1 MESNM
6 LKDLFFKLNKK
17 INEKSDNDG
26 VFENSETIMTKCPS
40 CKKILYSKEL
50 YKRLNVC
57 SNCGHHLPISS
68 TERMEALLDEESGQP
83 LFENITSSNPL
94 EFPNYEDKIEKD
106 KQKTGLNEAVVVHEG
121 TIEGNS
127 AVVAIMDSR
136 FRMGSMGSAVG
147 EKLARAFEHATQKR
161 LPVIVFTASGGARMQ
176 EGIVSLMQMAKVSV
190 AVERHN
196 EAGLLYIAYMT
207 NPTTGGVSASFASVG
222 DINLAE
228 TGALIGFA
236 GRRVIEETIKEKLP
250 DDFQTAEFLEK
261 HGQLDRVL
269 DRLDMKEYLSKILRM
284 HSEVKG

>member
-17 INEKSDNDG
+17 INEKSDSDG

-68 TERMEALLDEESGQP
+68 TERMEALLDEGSGQP

-106 KQKTGLNEAVVVHEG
+106 KQKTGLNEAVIVHEG

-127 AVVAIMDSR
+127 AVVAIMDPR

-269 DRLDMKEYLSKILRM
+269 NRLDMKEYLSKILRM
-284 HSEVKG
+284 HSEVKE

>member
-1 MESNM
+1 M
-6 LKDLFFKLNKK
+6 LKDLFSKLNKK
-17 INEKSDNDG
+17 VNETNSNDG
-26 VFENSETIMTKCPS
+26 TFESSTSIMTKCPN

-57 SNCGHHLPISS
+57 SNCNHHLPITS
-68 TERMEALLDEESGQP
+68 TERMEALMDEGTTKFIFGEV
-83 LFENITSSNPL
+83 TSANPL
-94 EFPNYEDKIEKD
+94 EFPNYESKLESD
-106 KQKTGLNEAVVVHEG
+106 KQKTGLNEAVVCAEG
-121 TIEGNS
+121 EIEETR
-127 AVVAIMDSR
+127 AVVSIMDSR

-147 EKLARAFEHATQKR
+147 EKLARSFNYATEKG

-190 AVERHN
+190 AIEKHN
-196 EAGLLYIAYMT
+196 QAGLLYIAYMT

-250 DDFQTAEFLEK
+250 DDFQTAEFLLK
-261 HGQLDRVL
+261 HGQLDRVV
-269 DRLDMKEYLSKILRM
+269 DRKDMKDYLGKILRM
-284 HSEVKG
+284 HSGV

>member
-17 INEKSDNDG
+17 RNEKSDTDG
-26 VFENSETIMTKCPS
+26 VFEKTETIMTKCPS

-68 TERMEALLDEESGQP
+68 TERMEALLDDDSSVP
-83 LFENITSSNPL
+83 LFENVTSGNPL
-94 EFPNYEDKIEKD
+94 DFPNYEEKIEKD
-106 KQKTGLNEAVVVHEG
+106 KEKTGLNEAVIVHEG
-121 TIEGNS
+121 TIDGS
-127 AVVAIMDSR
+127 GVVVAIMDPR

-147 EKLARAFEHATQKR
+147 EKLARAFEHAVEKK

-190 AVERHN
+190 AIERHN
-196 EAGLLYIAYMT
+196 QAGLLYVAYMT

-228 TGALIGFA
+228 TGAMIGFA

-261 HGQLDRVL
+261 HGQLDRVIN
-269 DRLDMKEYLSKILRM
+269 RLEMKEYLGKILKM
-284 HSEVKG
+284 HSEVK

>member
-17 INEKSDNDG
+17 INEKSEDDG

-57 SNCGHHLPISS
+57 SNCGYHLPISS
-68 TERMEALLDEESGQP
+68 TERMEALLDEGSGEP
-83 LFENITSSNPL
+83 LFESITSSNPL

-106 KQKTGLNEAVVVHEG
+106 KQKTGLNEAVIVHEG
-121 TIEGNS
+121 TIDGNG
-127 AVVAIMDSR
+127 AVVAAMDPR

-269 DRLDMKEYLSKILRM
+269 NRLDMKEYLSKILKM
-284 HSEVKG
+284 HSEVRG

>member
-1 MESNM
+1 M

-17 INEKSDNDG
+17 RNEKSDTDG
-26 VFENSETIMTKCPS
+26 VFEKTETIMTKCPS

-68 TERMEALLDEESGQP
+68 TERMEALLDDGSSIP
-83 LFENITSSNPL
+83 LFENVTSGNPL
-94 EFPNYEDKIEKD
+94 DFPNYEEKIEKD
-106 KQKTGLNEAVVVHEG
+106 KEKTGLNEAVIVHEG
-121 TIEGNS
+121 TIDGTGV
-127 AVVAIMDSR
+127 VVAIMDPR

-147 EKLARAFEHATQKR
+147 EKLARAFEHAVENK

-190 AVERHN
+190 AIERHN
-196 EAGLLYIAYMT
+196 QAGLLYVAYMT

-228 TGALIGFA
+228 TGAMIGFA

-261 HGQLDRVL
+261 HGQLDRVIN
-269 DRLDMKEYLSKILRM
+269 RLEMKEYLGKILKM
-284 HSEVKG
+284 HSEVK

>member
-26 VFENSETIMTKCPS
+26 VFEKNETIMTKCPS

-68 TERMEALLDEESGQP
+68 TERMEALLDEDTSRP
-83 LFENITSSNPL
+83 LFEGITSANPL
-94 EFPNYEDKIEKD
+94 NFPNYEEKIEKD
-106 KQKTGLNEAVVVHEG
+106 KEKTGLNEAVIVHEG
-121 TIEGNS
+121 EIDGS
-127 AVVAIMDSR
+127 KSVVAIMDSR

-147 EKLARAFEHATQKR
+147 EKLARAFEYATEKR

-176 EGIVSLMQMAKVSV
+176 EGIISLMQMAKVSV

-228 TGALIGFA
+228 TGAMIGFA

-261 HGQLDRVL
+261 HGQLDRVVN
-269 DRLDMKEYLSKILRM
+269 RLDMRNYLSRILKM
-284 HSEVKG
+284 HSEVK

>member
-1 MESNM
+1 M
-6 LKDLFFKLNKK
+6 LKDLFSKLNKK
-17 INEKSDNDG
+17 VNETNSNDG
-26 VFENSETIMTKCPS
+26 TFESSTSIMTKCPN

-57 SNCGHHLPISS
+57 SNCNHHLPIIS
-68 TERMEALLDEESGQP
+68 TERMEALMDEGTTKFIFGEV
-83 LFENITSSNPL
+83 TSANPL
-94 EFPNYEDKIEKD
+94 EFPNYESKLESD
-106 KQKTGLNEAVVVHEG
+106 KQKTGLNEAVVCAEGEIEG
-121 TIEGNS
+121 TR
-127 AVVAIMDSR
+127 AVVSIMDSR

-147 EKLARAFEHATQKR
+147 EKLARSFNYATEKG

-190 AVERHN
+190 AIEKHN
-196 EAGLLYIAYMT
+196 QAGLLYIAYMT

-250 DDFQTAEFLEK
+250 DDFQTAEFLLK
-261 HGQLDRVL
+261 HGQLDRVV
-269 DRLDMKEYLSKILRM
+269 DRKDMKDYLGKILRM
-284 HSEVKG
+284 HSGV

>member
-17 INEKSDNDG
+17 RNETSDTAG

-68 TERMEALLDEESGQP
+68 TERMEALLDDVSGVP
-83 LFENITSSNPL
+83 LFENITSGNPL
-94 EFPNYEDKIEKD
+94 DFPNYEEKLEKD
-106 KQKTGLNEAVVVHEG
+106 KEKTGLNEAVIVHEG
-121 TIEGNS
+121 TIDERRT
-127 AVVAIMDSR
+127 VVAIMDPR

-147 EKLARAFEHATQKR
+147 EKLARAFEYATEKK

-190 AVERHN
+190 AIERHSQ
-196 EAGLLYIAYMT
+196 AGLLYIAYMT

-250 DDFQTAEFLEK
+250 DDFQTAEFLLK
-261 HGQLDRVL
+261 HGQLDRVIN
-269 DRLDMKEYLSKILRM
+269 RQEMREYLGKILKM
-284 HSEVKG
+284 HSEVK

>member
-26 VFENSETIMTKCPS
+26 VFEKNETIMTKCPS

-68 TERMEALLDEESGQP
+68 TERMEALLDEDTSHP
-83 LFENITSSNPL
+83 LFEGITSANPL
-94 EFPNYEDKIEKD
+94 NFPNYEEKIEKD
-106 KQKTGLNEAVVVHEG
+106 KEKTGLNEAVIVHEG
-121 TIEGNS
+121 EIDGS
-127 AVVAIMDSR
+127 KSVVAIMDSR

-147 EKLARAFEHATQKR
+147 EKLARAFEYATEKR

-176 EGIVSLMQMAKVSV
+176 EGIISLMQMAKVSV

-228 TGALIGFA
+228 TGAMIGFA

-261 HGQLDRVL
+261 HGQLDRVVN
-269 DRLDMKEYLSKILRM
+269 RLDMRNYLSRILKM
-284 HSEVKG
+284 HSEVK